1 MTVLVESLKSI
12 VGDRGWTTDAAD
24 LEPHLTER
32 RGRLKGRT
40 AIMVSPS
47 TTTQVADVVRTCASE
62 GVSVVPQGG
71 NTGLCGGAIPDDSGE
86 QVLLSLSRMN
96 QIRSI
101 DKEDSSILVEA
112 GCILADVQKAATESG
127 QFFPLSLSAEGSC
140 QIGGNL
146 STNAGGINV
155 LRYGTARQQVLGLE
169 VVLAN
174 GTVWDGLRTLRKD
187 TAGFDLKQLFI
198 GSEGTLGIITAA
210 TLRLWPHPGN
220 TTTVLAALDAPG
232 KAVELLAQ
240 LREEMGGN
248 VQAFELMS
256 DRCMRFV
263 SRHIPDVRMPF
274 DDDHPWFVLSEVD
287 ARGDPEGLENSLMR
301 VFDGGLVEDVVIAKN
316 QAESDELWR
325 LRHSISEAQKP
336 EGANLKHDI
345 SVPTGRIAEFLA
357 EGDRLIRKMMP
368 TARLVAFGHVGD
380 GNLHYNVAQPVGGDG
395 EAFLNEGLALT
406 EAIYDLVASM
416 KGSFSAEHGV
426 GLFKKPYLE
435 RYRGG
440 AEISLMRTIKSAL
453 DPENTLNPGK
463 VI

>member
-1 MTVLVESLKSI
+1 MTVLLESLKSI
-12 VGDRGWTTDAAD
+12 VGERGWTTDASD

-32 RGRLKGRT
+32 RGRLRGEA

-47 TTTQVADVVRTCASE
+47 TTNQVADIVRACAAE

-101 DKEDSSILVEA
+101 DKEDSSIIVEA
-112 GCILADVQKAATESG
+112 GCILADVQKAVADSG
-127 QFFPLSLSAEGSC
+127 QCFPLSLSAEGSC

-169 VVLAN
+169 VVLAD
-174 GTVWDGLRTLRKD
+174 GSVWDGLRTLRKD
-187 TAGFDLKQLFI
+187 TAGFDLKQMFI

-210 TLRLWPHPGN
+210 ALKMWPHPGD
-220 TTTVLAALDAPG
+220 TITVLAALDAPA
-232 KAVELLAQ
+232 KAVQLLAR
-240 LREEMGGN
+240 LREEMGDK

-274 DDDHPWFVLSEVD
+274 GDDHPWCVLSEVD
-287 ARGDPEGLENSLMR
+287 AGGDPEALEN
-301 VFDGGLVEDVVIAKN
+301 GLVRIFDEGLVKDVVIAKN
-316 QAESDELWR
+316 QAESNQLWR

-345 SVPTGRIAEFLA
+345 SVPTGRRADFLV
-357 EGDRLIRKMMP
+357 EGDRLLQKMMP
-368 TARLVAFGHVGD
+368 NARLVAFGHVGD
-380 GNLHYNVAQPVGGDG
+380 GNLHYNIAQPVGADG

-416 KGSFSAEHGV
+416 NGSFSAEHGV
-426 GLFKKPYLE
+426 GIFKKPYME

-440 AEISLMRTIKSAL
+440 IEITLMRTIKAAL
-453 DPENTLNPGK
+453 DPQNTLNPGK

>member
-1 MTVLVESLKSI
+1 MTVLLEMLKNI
-12 VGDRGWTTDAAD
+12 VGDQGWTTDAAD

-32 RGRLKGRT
+32 RGRLRGEA

-47 TTTQVADVVRTCASE
+47 NTTQVADVVQACASE

-86 QVLLSLSRMN
+86 QVILSLSRMN
-96 QIRSI
+96 RIRSI

-112 GCILADVQKAATESG
+112 GCILADVQKAATDSG
-127 QFFPLSLSAEGSC
+127 RFFPLSLSAEGSC

-169 VVLAN
+169 VVLAD

-187 TAGFDLKQLFI
+187 TAGFDMKQLFI

-210 TLRLWPHPGN
+210 TLKLWLHPGN
-220 TTTVLAALDAPG
+220 TTTVLAALDAPV
-232 KAVELLAQ
+232 KAVELLAR
-240 LREEMGGN
+240 LRDEIGDN

-263 SRHIPDVRMPF
+263 SRHIPGVKMPLGR
-274 DDDHPWFVLSEVD
+274 DHPWFVLCEVD
-287 ARGDPEGLENSLMR
+287 AGGDSESLENSLMQI
-301 VFDGGLVEDVVIAKN
+301 FEEGLVEDVVIAKN
-316 QAESDELWR
+316 QAESDQLWR
-325 LRHSISEAQKP
+325 LRHSISDAQKP
-336 EGANLKHDI
+336 EGSNLKHDI
-345 SVPTGRIAEFLA
+345 SVPTGRIADFLA
-357 EGDRLIRKMMP
+357 QGERLVQKMMP
-368 TARLVAFGHVGD
+368 ASRLVAFGHVGD
-380 GNLHYNVAQPVGGDG
+380 GNLHYNVAQPVGADG
-395 EAFLNEGLALT
+395 EAFLTEGLALT

-440 AEISLMRTIKSAL
+440 TEISLMRTIKAAL